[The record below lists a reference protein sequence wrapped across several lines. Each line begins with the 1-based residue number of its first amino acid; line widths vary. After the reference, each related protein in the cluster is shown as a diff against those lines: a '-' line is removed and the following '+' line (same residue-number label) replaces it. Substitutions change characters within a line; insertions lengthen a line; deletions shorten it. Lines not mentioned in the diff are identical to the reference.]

1 MDLATAG
8 KLPRPAQAEIHVGEQ
23 DWQAHPEQVSR
34 LAALLHIPVQI
45 VAGNGH
51 MLDHGYVGRLL
62 DGWLCLAQGS
72 APGSDRASTGT

>member
-1 MDLATAG
+1 
-8 KLPRPAQAEIHVGEQ
+8 VGEQ

-34 LAALLHIPVQI
+34 LAALLDIPVHF
-45 VAGNGH
+45 VTGNGH

-72 APGSDRASTGT
+72 APGSDRASTGM